1 MTPAIRLLKKYKI
14 DFDVLS
20 YEHDPKN
27 TDFGREAVEKLSLNP
42 DEVFKT
48 LLVNIGEKNFVVAV
62 VSMNKQL
69 CLKKVAK
76 AFAVKKAIMTDKQ
89 KTQTATGYLLGGI
102 SPLGQKKPLKT
113 LIDKEALNHDVIYVS
128 GGKRGLEIKLKPA
141 DLSRL
146 LNATFTDIG

>member
-27 TDFGREAVEKLSLNP
+27 TDFGLEAVEKLSLNP

-48 LLVNIGEKNFVVAV
+48 LLVNIGEKDFVVAV

-76 AFAVKKAIMTDKQ
+76 AFAVKKATMADKQ
-89 KTQTATGYLLGGI
+89 KAQTVTGYLLGGI

-128 GGKRGLEIKLKPA
+128 GGKRDLEIKLKPT
-141 DLSRL
+141 DLGKL
-146 LNATFTDIG
+146 LNVTFTDIG